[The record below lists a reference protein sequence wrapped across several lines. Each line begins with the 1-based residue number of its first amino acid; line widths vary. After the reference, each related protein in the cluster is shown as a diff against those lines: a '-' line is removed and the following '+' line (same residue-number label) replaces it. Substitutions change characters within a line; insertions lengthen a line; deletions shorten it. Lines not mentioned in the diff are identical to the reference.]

1 MSELITKDFREI
13 AADYRV
19 IFFDSYGVLRNH
31 SGMIPGARE
40 TIESLRRAGKT
51 IRVLTNNAARS
62 QEGAARRLASLGLPG
77 FPPEEIVTSG
87 MMARQYL
94 EEKAPGGRAAYLGTR
109 DAAEYIVQAKLQP
122 VPISELDLDNID
134 DIAAMVFLDDEGYD
148 WNTDINKTINLLR
161 KKSIPAIVANSD
173 KLYPVAKNDVAVATG
188 GLARVVESILGRQFI
203 HFGKPDTQMFSYAFA
218 SIQQE
223 GYFQRRDVLMVGD
236 TLHTD
241 ILGGNKFG
249 IHTALVLSG
258 NTHRNSALREIES
271 TGVIP
276 DHICTSIGHH

>member
-1 MSELITKDFREI
+1 MSELIIKDFREV
-13 AADYRV
+13 AADYPV

-31 SGMIPGARE
+31 RGMIPGARE
-40 TIESLRRAGKT
+40 TIEAFRRAGKT
-51 IRVLTNNAARS
+51 IRILTNNAARS
-62 QEGAARRLASLGLPG
+62 QEGAALRLESLGLPG
-77 FPPEEIVTSG
+77 FSPDEIITSG

-94 EEKAPGGRAAYLGTR
+94 EAKSPGGRAAYLGTE
-109 DAAEYIVQAKLQP
+109 DAAEYIVQAKLRP
-122 VPISELDLDNID
+122 VPISDVDLENIG
-134 DIAAMVFLDDEGYD
+134 DITAMVFLDDEGYD

-173 KLYPVAKNDVAVATG
+173 RLYPVAKNDVAVATG
-188 GLARVVESILGRQFI
+188 GLARVVESILGRKFI
-203 HFGKPDTQMFSYAFA
+203 HFGKPDTQMFNYAFA
-218 SIQQE
+218 SIQRE
-223 GYFQRRDVLMVGD
+223 GNFHRRDVLMVGD

-258 NTHRNSALREIES
+258 NTHRKNATLEIDS

-276 DHICTSIGHH
+276 DHICSSIGHD